1 MGAQAGIALLSRQ
14 RLWPL
19 PVDLGS
25 APNLLRSLPPDWSAR
40 ASRPHRTAHSRF
52 SSSIRLEHPD
62 SLVSD
67 PRRYRAA
74 VACTFY
80 LPRPCSC
87 RRYLL
92 VSLRSSVVD
101 AACHQTAGTPMEA
114 ALCRIIPISPAC
126 WNASL
131 PSV

>member
-1 MGAQAGIALLSRQ
+1 MGAQADLALLSHQ

-19 PVDLGS
+19 PGDIGS
-25 APNLLRSLPPDWSAR
+25 APNLLRSLPSDWSAR
-40 ASRPHRTAHSRF
+40 ASRPHRTADSRF

-67 PRRYRAA
+67 PRRYRTA
-74 VACTFY
+74 VARTFY
-80 LPRPCSC
+80 FSRPCSC

-92 VSLRSSVVD
+92 VSLRSSGVD
-101 AACHQTAGTPMEA
+101 EACHQTAGTAMGA

-126 WNASL
+126 WSASL
-131 PSV
+131 PNA